1 LDRRFLPRLL
11 LAALVG
17 FIAPLAVAILLVLGY
32 GLQVSA
38 TLPKT
43 VSAIPAVAAGPDA
56 WQLSSDQERT
66 LSENGHPESF
76 AILFYDE
83 EGEDGSLE
91 TVRYETWSYYTRG
104 LEMTFINGELEAQTA
119 LDRFSVRPG
128 SLPYR
133 PEQFS
138 PYMDLA
144 EVVRAAGLS
153 SFTMTPLEDQLLP
166 GGETYF
172 ADRLTFGLKDGEL
185 RYIETLPMVEE
196 G

>member
-1 LDRRFLPRLL
+1 M
-11 LAALVG
+11 LAAFVG
-17 FIAPLAVAILLVLGY
+17 FIAPLAIAVLLVLGY

-38 TLPKT
+38 TMPKT
-43 VSAIPAVAAGPDA
+43 VSAIPAETAGPDA
-56 WQLSSDQERT
+56 WQLSSDQERA

-91 TVRYETWSYYTRG
+91 NVRYETWSYYTRG
-104 LEMTFINGELEAQTA
+104 LEMTFINGELETQTA
-119 LDRFSVRPG
+119 LDRFSAKPG
-128 SLPYR
+128 SLSCR
-133 PEQFS
+133 PEQFA

-172 ADRLTFGLKDGEL
+172 ADRLTFGLIDGEL
-185 RYIETLPMVEE
+185 RYIETLPTVEE